1 MTFPEPG
8 EFFCCKQNNGNIDV
22 ISWCRNDCVC
32 HNNHNTHSP
41 AWLYERFEL
50 YYTPEHQSWLNMAE
64 IELSIL
70 SRECINRRI
79 SNQKTLTS
87 KVALETKTAII

>member
-1 MTFPEPG
+1 MSYHGVEMIVFVTT
-8 EFFCCKQNNGNIDV
+8 ITTR
-22 ISWCRNDCVC
+22 ILL
-32 HNNHNTHSP
+32 

-87 KVALETKTAII
+87 KVALETKTAIM